1 MPCRFL
7 LACFQQI
14 PIENVKNS
22 PVRCFFRKTKK
33 LTEVNFLFVN
43 DNYLSQ
49 LIFQGSIQKQRS
61 IFRQIRIPM
70 VGSLEFQHP

>member
-1 MPCRFL
+1 MDALPLL

-33 LTEVNFLFVN
+33 VHSRCPKAKTV
-43 DNYLSQ
+43 YLI
-49 LIFQGSIQKQRS
+49 L
-61 IFRQIRIPM
+61 
-70 VGSLEFQHP
+70 